1 MLEAGHL
8 LVLADV
14 PTDRMDEIEERVRR
28 HQFEVEVE
36 STELKLP
43 AFLKSNQYKHYPILK
58 IPRNLRI
65 KVAKSLLQYEE

>member
-1 MLEAGHL
+1 MLSAGHS

-14 PTDRMDEIEERVRR
+14 PTTRMDEIKERVRQ
-28 HQFEVEVE
+28 HPFEVEVV

-43 AFLKSNQYKHYPILK
+43 AFLKSNHCEHYPILK

-65 KVAKSLLQYEE
+65 KVAKLLLHYER